1 MRTRTLLFGAL
12 LTAVATAG
20 CAARAGAPISVPHA
34 AVLGEVGNPSADAVS
49 ALEAAAGRGDPELA
63 RRLDRLLAAS
73 EVGPAVWGVAIRA
86 LGRNERLYA
95 RNPDV
100 LLTPASTMKVVT
112 LAAVAERLG
121 WDHRFETRLLTAAPI
136 QDGTLWGDLVVRGAG
151 DPTLDASGAGDAFVR
166 WADELRRL
174 GIRRI
179 AGRIIGDDDALDD
192 GALETPGFGSGWAWD
207 DLARGFA
214 APAGALQ
221 HRGNVVEVIVT
232 PGSAAGRAAS
242 VQFRQG
248 GSGLDLRSEVVTAA
262 ANGTAAIRLR
272 RPPGQATLVV
282 SGRIPEGAAP
292 LIRIAAVSN
301 PTLFFVQAFKAAL
314 QQRGIEVD
322 GDALDVDSLPARDK
336 LPTGGDLRPL
346 VQHRSEPLAAIGA
359 AMLKGSRNLYAESLV
374 RHLGLTTGPGAHAGR
389 SLVVDVLAGW
399 GVDERGAVVADGSGL
414 SRYTYLTAR
423 ALVEVLAR
431 MYRDP
436 YHRGPML
443 AALPVAGRDGTLRRR
458 LIGIAAEG
466 VARAKTGSMRRVR
479 ALAGF
484 VDTADGEPV
493 AFAILANNFSA
504 PAAEVTRVIDE
515 AVAELAAFP
524 RGTLAGAERARR
536 AAGSPARGRLLR
548 RTGTW
553 ALAPGTRPGPTARR
567 GTARRGAPQA
577 AGPGP
582 SGRPSDRPIMMDGAP
597 NH

>member
-20 CAARAGAPISVPHA
+20 CAARAGAPIAAPHPA
-34 AVLGEVGNPSADAVS
+34 APGEVGDPSADAVS
-49 ALEAAAGRGDPELA
+49 AFEAPAGRGDSELA

-73 EVGPAVWGVAIRA
+73 EVGPAVWGVEIRA
-86 LGRNERLYA
+86 LGGNERLYA

-221 HRGNVVEVIVT
+221 HRGNVVEVVVT
-232 PGSAAGRAAS
+232 PGSVAGRAAS

-262 ANGTAAIRLR
+262 ANRTPAIRLR

-292 LIRIAAVSN
+292 LIRTAAVSN
-301 PTLFFVQAFKAAL
+301 PTLFFVRAFKAAL

-322 GDALDVDSLPARDK
+322 GQALDVDSLPASDGRQ
-336 LPTGGDLRPL
+336 PGGDLRPL
-346 VQHRSEPLAAIGA
+346 VRHRSQPLSDVGA

-374 RHLGLTTGPGAHAGR
+374 RHLGLTSGPGAHAGR
-389 SLVVDVLAGW
+389 SLVVDALAGW

-414 SRYTYLTAR
+414 SRYNYLTAR
-423 ALVEVLAR
+423 TLVEVLAR

-458 LIGIAAEG
+458 LIGTAAEG

-479 ALAGF
+479 ALAGY

-515 AVAELAAFP
+515 AVAALAGFS

-536 AAGSPARGRLLR
+536 AAGSPTRGRLLR
-548 RTGTW
+548 RIGRR
-553 ALAPGTRPGPTARR
+553 ALEPETRPAPTARR
-567 GTARRGAPQA
+567 GTAGRGAPQSDD
-577 AGPGP
+577 PGP
-582 SGRPSDRPIMMDGAP
+582 AAVRRTG
-597 NH
+597 